1 VTNHKIVYKPIAPEV
16 VELAQQHGN
25 QRECVLE
32 ILTELDGRGHLSTET
47 ITDTARALG
56 IPEQQAYGMAT
67 FYSMLS
73 LQPRQNVLRVCDG
86 PVCWL
91 RRASNQLSVN
101 SDQLSVN
108 SDQSSVISD
117 QLSVISD
124 QSPVE
129 TWGKVISGQGWTIE
143 RTSCLGLCDRAP
155 AVLVNAEQAGPV
167 TPEEADKVC
176 EGWRGVPTDYS
187 TPRKGEVR
195 VMLANAGKVD
205 PDSIDSALEHGAY
218 SGLKS
223 AIQKSATQRK
233 PEEVIAEVEASGLQ
247 GRGGAGFP
255 VGRKWKFV
263 AQAKKT
269 PRYMICNAD
278 ESEPLIFKDRVL
290 IDTNPHQLLEGMAIG
305 GYACGASE
313 AWIYIRGEYEYQ
325 ARRLEKAIQQAEA
338 KGCLGEDIFGS
349 GFSFHIHVHRG
360 AGAYICGEETALIE
374 SLEGKRGEPRIRPPY
389 PPTYGYRGYPTVVNN
404 VESFSAVPHILKNGA
419 EWWKALSTYPIPGT
433 KLYMLL
439 GHVENP
445 GLFEAPFGL
454 TLRQVID
461 DFGGG
466 MPSGSKFKFAL
477 TGGAAGTIVGPD
489 LLDVP
494 LDYASARKGIS
505 LGAGAFL
512 ACDQSVSVVAFLREL
527 LHFFAAESC
536 GKCTPCR
543 VGTWRA
549 FEILS
554 RMAESKGQ
562 KGDVDE
568 LKALSENMLLT
579 SFCGLGQA
587 VPIPMNSA
595 LSNFAEEFEKAEK

>member
-1 VTNHKIVYKPIAPEV
+1 MTNRKIIYKPIAPEV
-16 VELAQQHGN
+16 EELAQEHGN
-25 QRECVLE
+25 QRESVLE
-32 ILTELDGRGHLSTET
+32 ILTELDGRGHLNTET
-47 ITDTARALG
+47 ITDTARALS
-56 IPEQQAYGMAT
+56 IQAQQAYGMAT

-73 LQPRQNVLRVCDG
+73 LKPRQNVMRVCDG

-91 RRASNQLSVN
+91 RRASNQSSVN
-101 SDQLSVN
+101 SF
-108 SDQSSVISD
+108 
-117 QLSVISD
+117 

-129 TWGKVISGQGWTIE
+129 MWGKVMSGKDWTVE
-143 RTSCLGLCDRAP
+143 RTSCLGVCDRAP
-155 AVLVNAEQAGPV
+155 SVLVNDEQAGPV
-167 TPEEADKVC
+167 TPEEAAKVC

-195 VMLANAGKVD
+195 VMLAYAGRID
-205 PDSIDSALEHGAY
+205 PDSIESSLAQGAY
-218 SGLKS
+218 GGLRS
-223 AIQKSATQRK
+223 AIQKK
-233 PEEVIAEVEASGLQ
+233 PEEVIAEVETSGLQ

-263 AQAKKT
+263 AQAGRK
-269 PRYMICNAD
+269 PRYIICNAD

-305 GYACGASE
+305 GYACGANE
-313 AWIYIRGEYEYQ
+313 AFIYIRGEYVRQ
-325 ARRLEKAIQQAEA
+325 AERLEKAIQQAEA
-338 KGCLGEDIFGS
+338 KGCLGDDIFGS
-349 GFSFHIHVHRG
+349 EFSFHIHVHRG

-389 PPTYGYRGYPTVVNN
+389 PPTYGYRGYPTAVNN
-404 VESFSAVPHILKNGA
+404 VESFAAVPHILKNGA
-419 EWWKALSTYPIPGT
+419 DWWQSLSGYATPGT

-439 GHVENP
+439 GCVKNP

-466 MPSGSKFKFAL
+466 MLPGCAFKCAL
-477 TGGAAGTIVGPD
+477 TGGAAGTIVSAD

-494 LDYASARKGIS
+494 LDYASAQKGIS

-512 ACDQSVSVVAFLREL
+512 VCDGSVSVVALLREL
-527 LHFFAAESC
+527 LHFFAAETC

-549 FEILS
+549 HEILI
-554 RMAESKGQ
+554 RMAAGKGQ
-562 KGDVDE
+562 VGDLEE
-568 LKALSENMLLT
+568 LKALSDNLLLA
-579 SFCGLGQA
+579 SFCGLGQS

-595 LSNFAEEFEKAEK
+595 LINFAAEFAAAGK